1 MSHDAHFISQYYA
14 AGQTCPSSP
23 ARMSWLLTARTTQI
37 IFSAGIFKRDD
48 AMHSH
53 GKNKDGRKLRVVT
66 LKSVAD
72 HVGLTPSTVSAV
84 LNNSAAARS
93 VPERTKKRVLAAAR
107 ELNYRPNYLAR
118 SLRVQRTYTIGVI
131 TRDLG
136 DAYAAIIISGIERYL
151 RQHSFFFLTVA
162 HHNDKKLLDSYSHIL
177 LQRGVEGLISVDTLL
192 GESMS
197 LPTIA
202 IAGHRPVEGVTN
214 ILLDHRRAAQ
224 LALQHLFQ
232 LGHREIAF
240 MKGPHYSSDSTDRWK
255 AILHVAQELG
265 IVVRPELTIH
275 LEGDLSTPE
284 VAYPATKAF
293 LCNRKMPF
301 SALFAFNDNSALGA
315 ISAFQEAGL
324 HVPNA
329 ISVVG
334 FDDIKMAPY
343 SNPPLT
349 TVRQPLLKMGEIAA
363 RSVLNQIKN
372 NEDYVAEILI
382 EPEFVVRKSTGKASM
397 QLLPCDKKVQNAN

>member
-1 MSHDAHFISQYYA
+1 MQSPSKKQD
-14 AGQTCPSSP
+14 GQ
-23 ARMSWLLTARTTQI
+23 
-37 IFSAGIFKRDD
+37 
-48 AMHSH
+48 
-53 GKNKDGRKLRVVT
+53 KLRVVT
-66 LKSVAD
+66 LRSVAD

-84 LNNSAAARS
+84 LNDSAAARS
-93 VPERTKKRVLAAAR
+93 VPEHTKARILAASR

-131 TRDLG
+131 ARDLG
-136 DAYAAIIISGIERYL
+136 DAYAAMIISGIERYL
-151 RQHSFFFLTVA
+151 RQQSFFFLTVA
-162 HHNDKKLLDSYSHIL
+162 HHNDRKLLDTYSQIL

-214 ILLDHRRAAQ
+214 ILLDHRRAAL
-224 LALQHLFQ
+224 LALQHLFD

-240 MKGPHYSSDSTDRWK
+240 MKGPHYSADSTDRWN
-255 AILHVAQELG
+255 AILEVAQDLG
-265 IVVRPELTIH
+265 IAVRTELTIQ

-284 VAYPATKAF
+284 VAYPATKEF
-293 LCNRKMPF
+293 LAGRKRPF
-301 SALFAFNDNSALGA
+301 TALFAFNDNSALGA

-324 HVPNA
+324 HVPND

-343 SNPPLT
+343 INPSLT

-363 RSVLNQIKN
+363 RTLLSQIKN
-372 NEDYVAEILI
+372 GEEYVAEILV
-382 EPEFVVRKSTGKASM
+382 EPELVIRKSTTKV
-397 QLLPCDKKVQNAN
+397 LP

>member
-1 MSHDAHFISQYYA
+1 MES
-14 AGQTCPSSP
+14 
-23 ARMSWLLTARTTQI
+23 R
-37 IFSAGIFKRDD
+37 
-48 AMHSH
+48 
-53 GKNKDGRKLRVVT
+53 GKNQGGRKLRVVT
-66 LKSVAD
+66 LKAVAE
-72 HVGLTPSTVSAV
+72 HVGLTPGTVSAV

-136 DAYAAIIISGIERYL
+136 DAYAAMIISGIERYL

-202 IAGHRPVEGVTN
+202 IAGHRPVDGVTN
-214 ILLDHRRAAQ
+214 ILLDHRRAVL
-224 LALQHLFQ
+224 LALQHLRE

-240 MKGPHYSSDSTDRWK
+240 MKGPQYSSDSNDRWQ
-255 AILHVAQELG
+255 AIVEVARDLG

-293 LCNRKMPF
+293 PVQPEN
-301 SALFAFNDNSALGA
+301 ALYGAFC
-315 ISAFQEAGL
+315 FQRQFRVGRDQRLPGGRDAG
-324 HVPNA
+324 PERRF
-329 ISVVG
+329 G
-334 FDDIKMAPY
+334 RR
-343 SNPPLT
+343 
-349 TVRQPLLKMGEIAA
+349 VR
-363 RSVLNQIKN
+363 RH
-372 NEDYVAEILI
+372 
-382 EPEFVVRKSTGKASM
+382 
-397 QLLPCDKKVQNAN
+397 

>member
-1 MSHDAHFISQYYA
+1 MES
-14 AGQTCPSSP
+14 
-23 ARMSWLLTARTTQI
+23 R
-37 IFSAGIFKRDD
+37 
-48 AMHSH
+48 
-53 GKNKDGRKLRVVT
+53 GKNQGGRKIRVIT
-66 LKSVAD
+66 LKAVAE
-72 HVGLTPSTVSAV
+72 HVGLTPGTVSAV

-202 IAGHRPVEGVTN
+202 IAGHRPLEGVTN

-224 LALQHLFQ
+224 LALQHLYE

-265 IVVRPELTIH
+265 IAVRPELTIH

-397 QLLPCDKKVQNAN
+397 QLLPCDKEVQNAN

>member
-1 MSHDAHFISQYYA
+1 MESHRQK
-14 AGQTCPSSP
+14 Q
-23 ARMSWLLTARTTQI
+23 
-37 IFSAGIFKRDD
+37 
-48 AMHSH
+48 
-53 GKNKDGRKLRVVT
+53 DGRKLRVVT

-84 LNNSAAARS
+84 LNDSAAARS
-93 VPERTKKRVLAAAR
+93 VPEHTKARILAASR

-131 TRDLG
+131 ARDLG
-136 DAYAAIIISGIERYL
+136 DAYAAMIISGIERHL
-151 RQHSFFFLTVA
+151 RQQNFFFLTVA
-162 HHNDKKLLDSYSHIL
+162 HHNDKKLLDTYSQIL

-214 ILLDHRRAAQ
+214 ILLDHRRAAL
-224 LALQHLFQ
+224 LALQHLFD

-240 MKGPHYSSDSTDRWK
+240 MRGPHYSSDSNDRWK
-255 AILHVAQELG
+255 AILDVARELG
-265 IVVRPELTIH
+265 LTVRPELTIQ
-275 LEGDLSTPE
+275 LDGDLSTPE

-293 LCNRKMPF
+293 LHSRKRPF
-301 SALFAFNDNSALGA
+301 TALFAFNDNSALGA

-324 HVPNA
+324 HVPRDV
-329 ISVVG
+329 SVVG

-343 SNPPLT
+343 INPSLT
-349 TVRQPLLKMGEIAA
+349 TVRQPLFKMGEIAA
-363 RSVLNQIKN
+363 RSLLSQIKN
-372 NEDYVAEILI
+372 SEEYVAEILI
-382 EPEFVVRKSTGKASM
+382 APELVVRKSTAR
-397 QLLPCDKKVQNAN
+397 ARA

>member
-1 MSHDAHFISQYYA
+1 MQSPSKKQD
-14 AGQTCPSSP
+14 GQ
-23 ARMSWLLTARTTQI
+23 
-37 IFSAGIFKRDD
+37 
-48 AMHSH
+48 
-53 GKNKDGRKLRVVT
+53 KLRVVT

-84 LNNSAAARS
+84 LNDSAAARS
-93 VPERTKKRVLAAAR
+93 VPEHTKARILAASR

-131 TRDLG
+131 ARDLG
-136 DAYAAIIISGIERYL
+136 DAYAAMIISGIERYL
-151 RQHSFFFLTVA
+151 RQQSFFFLTVA
-162 HHNDKKLLDSYSHIL
+162 HHNDRKLLDTYSQIL

-214 ILLDHRRAAQ
+214 ILLDHRRAAL
-224 LALQHLFQ
+224 LALQHLFD

-240 MKGPHYSSDSTDRWK
+240 MKGPQYSADSTDRWN
-255 AILHVAQELG
+255 AILEVAQDLG
-265 IVVRPELTIH
+265 IAVRPELTIQ

-284 VAYPATKAF
+284 VAYPATKEF
-293 LCNRKMPF
+293 LAGRKRPF
-301 SALFAFNDNSALGA
+301 TALFAFNDNSALGA
-315 ISAFQEAGL
+315 ISAFQEAGM
-324 HVPNA
+324 HVPND

-343 SNPPLT
+343 INPSLT

-363 RSVLNQIKN
+363 RTLLSQIKN
-372 NEDYVAEILI
+372 GEEYVAEILV
-382 EPEFVVRKSTGKASM
+382 EPELVIRKSTTKV
-397 QLLPCDKKVQNAN
+397 LP

>member
-1 MSHDAHFISQYYA
+1 MDS
-14 AGQTCPSSP
+14 
-23 ARMSWLLTARTTQI
+23 R
-37 IFSAGIFKRDD
+37 
-48 AMHSH
+48 
-53 GKNKDGRKLRVVT
+53 GKIQGGRKFRVVT
-66 LKSVAD
+66 LKSVAE
-72 HVGLTPSTVSAV
+72 HVGLTPGTVSAV

-136 DAYAAIIISGIERYL
+136 DAYAAMIISGIERYL

-202 IAGHRPVEGVTN
+202 IAGHRPLEGVTN
-214 ILLDHRRAAQ
+214 ILLDHRRGAQ
-224 LALQHLFQ
+224 LALQHLFE

-265 IVVRPELTIH
+265 IAVRPELTIH

-293 LCNRKMPF
+293 LCNRNMPF

-315 ISAFQEAGL
+315 ISAFQEAGM
-324 HVPNA
+324 HVPND

-372 NEDYVAEILI
+372 GEDYVAEILI
-382 EPEFVVRKSTGKASM
+382 EPEFVVRKSTGNARLQLSPCTEGLHNAS
-397 QLLPCDKKVQNAN
+397 

>member
-1 MSHDAHFISQYYA
+1 MLPGRRTLSNSIQDSSFLKIRRDSQMESH
-14 AGQTCPSSP
+14 
-23 ARMSWLLTARTTQI
+23 R
-37 IFSAGIFKRDD
+37 
-48 AMHSH
+48 
-53 GKNKDGRKLRVVT
+53 KNQDGRKVRVVT
-66 LKSVAD
+66 LRSVAD

-93 VPERTKKRVLAAAR
+93 VPEHTKNRILAASR

-131 TRDLG
+131 ARDLG
-136 DAYAAIIISGIERYL
+136 DAYAAMVISGIEGYL
-151 RQHSFFFLTVA
+151 RQQNFFFLTVA
-162 HHNDKKLLDSYSHIL
+162 HHNDKNLLDTYSHIL
-177 LQRGVEGLISVDTLL
+177 LQRGVEGLISVDTVL

-214 ILLDHRRAAQ
+214 ILLDHRRAAL
-224 LALQHLFQ
+224 LALQHLFD

-240 MKGPHYSSDSTDRWK
+240 MKGPQYSADSADRWK
-255 AILHVAQELG
+255 AIVDVARDLG
-265 IVVRPELTIH
+265 LKVRPELTIQ

-284 VAYPATKAF
+284 VAYPATKKF
-293 LCNRKMPF
+293 LLGQKTPF
-301 SALFAFNDNSALGA
+301 TALFAFNDNSALGA

-324 HVPNA
+324 HVPNDV
-329 ISVVG
+329 SVVG

-343 SNPPLT
+343 INPSLT

-363 RSVLNQIKN
+363 RSLLSQIKN
-372 NEDYVAEILI
+372 TEEYVPEILI
-382 EPEFVVRKSTGKASM
+382 EPEFVIRKSTARRVS
-397 QLLPCDKKVQNAN
+397 KKS

>member
-1 MSHDAHFISQYYA
+1 MESRS
-14 AGQTCPSSP
+14 
-23 ARMSWLLTARTTQI
+23 
-37 IFSAGIFKRDD
+37 
-48 AMHSH
+48 
-53 GKNKDGRKLRVVT
+53 KNQGGRKLRVVT
-66 LKSVAD
+66 LKAVAE
-72 HVGLTPSTVSAV
+72 HVGLTPGTVSAV

-93 VPERTKKRVLAAAR
+93 VPERTKKRVVAAAR

-131 TRDLG
+131 TRDLS

-151 RQHSFFFLTVA
+151 RQHNFFFLTVA

-192 GESMS
+192 GEAMS

-224 LALQHLFQ
+224 LALQHLFE

-265 IVVRPELTIH
+265 IAVRPELTIH

-293 LCNRKMPF
+293 LHDRKLPF

-324 HVPNA
+324 HVPND

-372 NEDYVAEILI
+372 SEEFVAEILI
-382 EPEFVVRKSTGKASM
+382 EPEFVVRKSTGKVSL
-397 QLLPCDKKVQNAN
+397 QLAPCSKELQSA

>member
-1 MSHDAHFISQYYA
+1 
-14 AGQTCPSSP
+14 
-23 ARMSWLLTARTTQI
+23 
-37 IFSAGIFKRDD
+37 
-48 AMHSH
+48 MHSH

-72 HVGLTPSTVSAV
+72 HVGLTPGTVSAV

-93 VPERTKKRVLAAAR
+93 VPERTKKRILAASR

-131 TRDLG
+131 ARDLA
-136 DAYAAIIISGIERYL
+136 DPYAAMIISGIEHHL
-151 RQHSFFFLTVA
+151 RQQNFFFLTVA

-202 IAGHRPVEGVTN
+202 IAGHRPLEGVTN

-224 LALQHLFQ
+224 LALQHLFE

-240 MKGPHYSSDSTDRWK
+240 MKGPRYSSDSTDRWK
-255 AILHVAQELG
+255 AILDVAQELG
-265 IVVRPELTIH
+265 IAVRPEINIH

-293 LCNRKMPF
+293 LCNRKLPF
-301 SALFAFNDNSALGA
+301 SALFAFNDNSALGPS
-315 ISAFQEAGL
+315 SALQEAGL
-324 HVPNA
+324 HGPN
-329 ISVVG
+329 
-334 FDDIKMAPY
+334 DI
-343 SNPPLT
+343 
-349 TVRQPLLKMGEIAA
+349 
-363 RSVLNQIKN
+363 
-372 NEDYVAEILI
+372 
-382 EPEFVVRKSTGKASM
+382 
-397 QLLPCDKKVQNAN
+397 

>member
-1 MSHDAHFISQYYA
+1 MQSPSKKQD
-14 AGQTCPSSP
+14 GQ
-23 ARMSWLLTARTTQI
+23 
-37 IFSAGIFKRDD
+37 
-48 AMHSH
+48 
-53 GKNKDGRKLRVVT
+53 KLRVVT
-66 LKSVAD
+66 LRSVAD

-84 LNNSAAARS
+84 LNDSAAARS
-93 VPERTKKRVLAAAR
+93 VPEHTKARILAASR

-131 TRDLG
+131 ARDLG
-136 DAYAAIIISGIERYL
+136 DAYAAMIISGIERYL
-151 RQHSFFFLTVA
+151 RQQSFFFLTVA
-162 HHNDKKLLDSYSHIL
+162 HHNDRKLLDTYSQIL

-214 ILLDHRRAAQ
+214 ILLDHRRAAL
-224 LALQHLFQ
+224 LALQHLFD

-240 MKGPHYSSDSTDRWK
+240 MKGPQYSADSTDRWN
-255 AILHVAQELG
+255 AILEVAQDLG
-265 IVVRPELTIH
+265 IAVRTELTIQ

-284 VAYPATKAF
+284 VAYPATKEF
-293 LCNRKMPF
+293 LAGRKRPF
-301 SALFAFNDNSALGA
+301 TALFAFNDNSALGA

-324 HVPNA
+324 HVPND

-343 SNPPLT
+343 INPSLT

-363 RSVLNQIKN
+363 RTLLSQIKN
-372 NEDYVAEILI
+372 GEEYVAEILV
-382 EPEFVVRKSTGKASM
+382 EPELVIRKSTTKV
-397 QLLPCDKKVQNAN
+397 LP

>member
-1 MSHDAHFISQYYA
+1 MQ
-14 AGQTCPSSP
+14 
-23 ARMSWLLTARTTQI
+23 
-37 IFSAGIFKRDD
+37 
-48 AMHSH
+48 SH
-53 GKNKDGRKLRVVT
+53 GKKRDSQKLRVVT
-66 LKSVAD
+66 LKSVAER
-72 HVGLTPSTVSAV
+72 VGLTPSTVSAV

-93 VPERTKKRVLAAAR
+93 VPERTKARILAASR

-131 TRDLG
+131 ARDLG
-136 DAYAAIIISGIERYL
+136 DAYAAMIISGIERYL
-151 RQHSFFFLTVA
+151 RQQSFFFLTVA
-162 HHNDKKLLDSYSHIL
+162 HHNDKKLLDTYSQIL

-214 ILLDHRRAAQ
+214 ILLDHRRAAL
-224 LALQHLFQ
+224 LALQHLFD

-240 MKGPHYSSDSTDRWK
+240 MKGPRYSADSADRWN
-255 AILHVAQELG
+255 AIREVARDLG
-265 IVVRPELTIH
+265 IAVRPELTIE

-284 VAYPATKAF
+284 VAYPATREF
-293 LCNRKMPF
+293 LLRRKKPF
-301 SALFAFNDNSALGA
+301 TALFAFNDNSALGA

-324 HVPNA
+324 HVPNDV
-329 ISVVG
+329 SVVG

-343 SNPPLT
+343 INPSLT

-363 RSVLNQIKN
+363 RSLLSQIKN
-372 NEDYVAEILI
+372 GEEYVAEILI
-382 EPEFVVRKSTGKASM
+382 EPELVIRNSTAKAR
-397 QLLPCDKKVQNAN
+397 

>member
-1 MSHDAHFISQYYA
+1 MTDISFRSIMLRGRRA
-14 AGQTCPSSP
+14 LHPLREFATIDRARSSDF
-23 ARMSWLLTARTTQI
+23 
-37 IFSAGIFKRDD
+37 FSSGNFKRDSP
-48 AMHSH
+48 MESRSKHQ
-53 GKNKDGRKLRVVT
+53 GGQKFRVVT
-66 LKSVAD
+66 LKAVAE
-72 HVGLTPSTVSAV
+72 HVGLTPGTVSAV

-93 VPERTKKRVLAAAR
+93 VPERTKKRVVAAAR

-136 DAYAAIIISGIERYL
+136 DAYAAMIISGIERYL

-177 LQRGVEGLISVDTLL
+177 MQRGVEGLISVDTLL
-192 GESMS
+192 GEAMS

-224 LALQHLFQ
+224 LALQHLYE
-232 LGHREIAF
+232 LGHREIAL

-255 AILHVAQELG
+255 AILNVAQELG
-265 IVVRPELTIH
+265 IAVRPELTVH

-293 LCNRKMPF
+293 LCNRKLPF

-324 HVPNA
+324 HVPND

-382 EPEFVVRKSTGKASM
+382 EPEFVVRKSTGKASL
-397 QLLPCDKKVQNAN
+397 QLAPCSKELQSA